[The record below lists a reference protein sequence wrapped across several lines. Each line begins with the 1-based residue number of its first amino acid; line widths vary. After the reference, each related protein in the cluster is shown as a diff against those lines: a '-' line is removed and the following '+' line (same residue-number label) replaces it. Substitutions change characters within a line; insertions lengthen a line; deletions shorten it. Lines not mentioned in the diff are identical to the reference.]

1 MAGIRSILPH
11 GKPAPL
17 AQNRLEANNRLTM
30 LAFFSVPPLVG
41 PAAATI
47 LVGGGINGWY
57 RIFAGNLSRPQ
68 IMPALL
74 LAFVFALFPLSEL
87 VSWAVNSRQ
96 LIDLKTIS
104 SSLLFLFAVPVYARL
119 SLSRVPDIWRAMY
132 RGAAIACIGAGV
144 LALIGMSIGM
154 NRAEGG
160 AGNPVPF
167 AVVLSVL
174 LPLGLSGWKDSGQQA
189 RLMIGVAAFMGT
201 IAIVLSGTRSMMF
214 ATVIN
219 LVLVALFL
227 NRSAVSFR
235 RIAAT
240 GVLVLVTGTL
250 IASSSDFIGRHLG
263 NTIRDF
269 QAIERGDY
277 RGSAGRRLR
286 MWHVGTELIAERPI
300 FGYGPQ
306 SVTKLMQEKTTGPTS
321 QETLSFTH
329 FHNLVINALVR
340 GGIPELLASVSALFT
355 PLLMC
360 AASMR
365 RRGFGPGQLIASVLF
380 STYFINGAVS
390 SAFWHDILNAFYVQ
404 TAVCSVYLC
413 YGAKPARFNKLP
425 NEPGHIGPRSSGT
438 VHRGRAPALTIIVSS

>member
-1 MAGIRSILPH
+1 MASIRSILPR
-11 GKPAPL
+11 GKPVPL
-17 AQNRLEANNRLTM
+17 AQDKLEANNRLAM
-30 LAFFSVPPLVG
+30 LAFFSIPPLVG

-57 RIFAGNLSRPQ
+57 RIFARNLSLPQ
-68 IMPALL
+68 IMPALF
-74 LAFVFALFPLSEL
+74 LAFVFALFPFSEL

-96 LIDLKTIS
+96 LVDLKAIS

-119 SLSRVPDIWRAMY
+119 SLSSAPEIWRAMY

-144 LALIGMSIGM
+144 LAFIEIWFGIK
-154 NRAEGG
+154 RAEGG

-189 RLMIGVAAFMGT
+189 RLMIGVAVFMGT

-214 ATVIN
+214 ATLVN

-235 RIAAT
+235 YIAAA
-240 GVLVLVTGTL
+240 GFLVLITGA
-250 IASSSDFIGRHLG
+250 IVASSSDFIGRHLG

-286 MWHVGTELIAERPI
+286 MWHLGTDLIAERPI

-321 QETLSFTH
+321 QETLGFTH

-340 GGIPELLASVSALFT
+340 GGIPELVATVSVLFT
-355 PLLMC
+355 PWLMC
-360 AASMR
+360 VASMR
-365 RRGFGPGQLIASVLF
+365 RRGFGAGQLIASVLF
-380 STYFINGAVS
+380 LTYFINGVVS

-413 YGAKPARFNKLP
+413 YGEEPAQIK
-425 NEPGHIGPRSSGT
+425 
-438 VHRGRAPALTIIVSS
+438 